1 MVSDMRKTIY
11 ILLVVGYVFTSSVSC
26 SKQKK
31 HIVIGVSQCSEDI
44 WRDKLNTE
52 LQIGT
57 FLYDNVVLKLES
69 ANDNDKRQIE
79 QINKFVD
86 EGVDLL
92 IVAPNQVNTISSAI
106 DNAYDKGIPII
117 LFDRKTDSDKYTAF
131 IGADNYSI
139 GQTMARWIVSRLD
152 GSGNVVELEGLSG
165 SSPAIDR
172 HRGFADEIAKYPEI
186 KIIDNRSTDWTEE
199 SGREAMDSVLAVHR
213 DIDCVYGHNDRI
225 AMGARE
231 SIEEAKIGK
240 DVIYTGIDAL
250 PGKDGGI
257 ELVKDGIFSA
267 SFIYP
272 TRGDLVIQLAMN
284 IIEHRT
290 YERDNYLQSAIV
302 TMENADVML
311 LQEDEM
317 NLQQEKLIK
326 LRHEIDT
333 YLAQYNHQ
341 KVYLVLSITILLL
354 IVMFLVYIYRSFL
367 EHRTMAEEATN
378 AKLQFF
384 TNVSHEFRTPLTLI
398 ADPVSRLMS
407 SSSMSRDEHS
417 LLELIEKNVQVMLR
431 LVNELLDFRKV
442 QDDKMTIESTTFD
455 VAEKV
460 GEWTD
465 VFRPTATKKNI
476 DLQISSPSQLEV
488 HTDVNKVERI
498 FYNLLSNALKYTPEG
513 GEIRIEVKEVD
524 NGRFT
529 LRVSDSGIGMTK
541 ETLSKIF
548 DRFYMVD
555 GSTKG
560 TGIGLA
566 IVKSFSELLGG
577 SVMVESKEGEGSTFA
592 VELPIHIEG
601 TSSVSVPQGSN
612 IDKVTA
618 PDEASERQKILVVDD
633 NVDMLNY
640 ICLLLGDVYDVS
652 TATDGR
658 AGLERAT
665 KEVPDLI
672 VSDVMMPVMDGMAMC
687 DALKKELATSHIPI
701 ILLTAKASEDYRME
715 GYDCGSDAYITKPF
729 SGNVLLARMRNL
741 LDNRQRLREY
751 YANEEAEQLRP
762 TDADSVFL
770 ERLRTKIMDNLKDSD
785 FNVVDLGSEMG
796 LSRVQL
802 YRKVKALTG
811 CAPVELIR
819 VSRLKRAQQLLQAGG
834 RTISEIAY
842 EVGFSSPSY
851 FTKCY
856 KDHFGV
862 PPTEA
867 E

>member
-1 MVSDMRKTIY
+1 M
-11 ILLVVGYVFTSSVSC
+11 VVGYVFTSVSC

-57 FLYDNVVLKLES
+57 FLYDDVELKLES

-106 DNAYDKGIPII
+106 DRAYDKGIPII

-152 GSGNVVELEGLSG
+152 GHGNVVELEGLSG

-172 HRGFADEIAKYPEI
+172 HRGFADEIEKYPDI
-186 KIIDNRSTDWTEE
+186 KIIDNRSTDWTKE
-199 SGREAMDSVLAVHR
+199 SGREAMDSVLAHHR

-231 SIEEAKIGK
+231 AIEEAKLGRE
-240 DVIYTGIDAL
+240 VIYTGIDAL
-250 PGKDGGI
+250 PGEDGGI

-284 IIEHRT
+284 IIDHRP

-317 NLQQEKLIK
+317 DLQQEKLIK
-326 LRHEIDT
+326 LRHEVDA

-341 KVYLVLSITILLL
+341 KVYLVLSIVILFL
-354 IVMFLVYIYRSFL
+354 IVMFFVLIYRSIMVN
-367 EHRTMAEEATN
+367 RAMAEEATN

-398 ADPVSRLMS
+398 ADPVSRLMTS
-407 SSSMSRDEHS
+407 SSLDKDEHS
-417 LLELIEKNVQVMLR
+417 LLALIEKNVQVMLR

-442 QDDKMTIESTTFD
+442 QDNKMTIESITFD

-460 GEWTD
+460 REWTE
-465 VFRPTATKKNI
+465 VFRPTADKKNV
-476 DLQISSPSQLEV
+476 DMSISSPQQLQV
-488 HTDVNKVERI
+488 HSDINKVERI
-498 FYNLLSNALKYTPEG
+498 FYNLLSNALKYTQEN
-513 GEIRIEVKEVD
+513 GEIYIEVRELD
-524 NGRFT
+524 GGRFS
-529 LRVSDSGIGMTK
+529 LQVGDNGIGMSK

-548 DRFYMVD
+548 ERFYMVD

-566 IVKSFSELLGG
+566 IVKSFTELLGG
-577 SVMVESKEGEGSTFA
+577 SVAVESKEGEGSTFT
-592 VELPIHIEG
+592 VELPVYMEG
-601 TSSVSVPQGSN
+601 TNSVSTPQESN
-612 IDKVTA
+612 VDKVTA
-618 PDEASERQKILVVDD
+618 PNDTSERPKILVVDD

-640 ICLLLGDVYDVS
+640 VGSLLDDVYDVS
-652 TATDGR
+652 TATDGQ

-665 KEVPDLI
+665 REVPDLI

-687 DALKKELATSHIPI
+687 DALKKELATSHIPV

-715 GYDCGSDAYITKPF
+715 GYDCGADAYITKPF
-729 SGNVLLARMRNL
+729 SGKMLMTRIRNL

-751 YANEEAEQLRP
+751 YANEETEELHP

-770 ERLRTKIMDNLKDSD
+770 ERLRSKMMDHLNDSD

-819 VSRLKRAQQLLQAGG
+819 IARLKRAQQLLQAGG
-834 RTISEIAY
+834 KTISEIAY

-851 FTKCY
+851 FSKCY

-862 PPTEA
+862 PPTEI